1 LLVSKP
7 EYSSYSYLFVICL
20 PESRLTCERLPNTK
34 PADFFRLI
42 EKGRLLYCDHV

>member
-20 PESRLTCERLPNTK
+20 PESRLTCERLPNTNGL
-34 PADFFRLI
+34 PSSSFRVSAQVVFFL
-42 EKGRLLYCDHV
+42 E